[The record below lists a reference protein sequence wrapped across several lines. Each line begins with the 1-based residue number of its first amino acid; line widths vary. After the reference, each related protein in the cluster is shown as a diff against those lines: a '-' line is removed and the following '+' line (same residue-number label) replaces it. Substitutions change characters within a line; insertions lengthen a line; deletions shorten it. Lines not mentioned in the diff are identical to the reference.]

1 MSRHYT
7 LRPPR
12 FSLQFKSSKKASVHG
27 GQLAVAAVMER
38 FGLKRRVKR
47 CPSLDP
53 RTDTHKGYDP
63 EVYVTGIVYA
73 LTSGGCTLS
82 EVEKLNEDEGLKAYL
97 GVKRFPDESSVGEW
111 LRNIGEKGAEALRRI
126 VRDFVEWA
134 LSQADEARVRQGG
147 QIECF
152 FDDTQIEVSG
162 RTFEGAAVNY
172 EGKLALSWQTLWVGP
187 FLADGVLGKPGDVSS
202 ELEGLLEVNQPLWKK
217 AEGYLYADSGSSA
230 GRHLKEIGKRFDQW
244 SVSYNKWR
252 EPLERLAEGFPAAY
266 WSEGVDRRGRKGE
279 ALREQ
284 YAWLRHQPEGM
295 PEPVQYAVARYRSDE
310 DLFWRYSFVATHPST
325 GSAQAVFER
334 HRLKGD
340 YERRFS
346 ELLSD
351 LDLHHPP
358 CASLSANRAYYAL
371 ATLAY
376 NILQALKLIWM
387 PVTEQGLRVRTL
399 VHRLLLIPVEIKR
412 HARQFLACF
421 YVPDHAV
428 TWWRQFLSLIL
439 PRCRLCPSG

>member
-12 FSLQFKSSKKASVHG
+12 FAIQFKPSEKATVHG

-47 CPSLDP
+47 CAALDP
-53 RTDTHKGYDP
+53 RKDTHKGYDP

-82 EVEKLNEDEGLKAYL
+82 EVEKLSEDEALKACL

-111 LRNIGEKGAEALRRI
+111 MRNVGETGVEAIRRI
-126 VRDFVEWA
+126 GRDFVEWA
-134 LSQADEARVRQGG
+134 LAQAEGPRYRHAG
-147 QIECF
+147 QVECF
-152 FDDTQIEVSG
+152 FDDTQIEVHG
-162 RTFEGAAVNY
+162 RTFEGATVNY
-172 EGKLALSWQTLWVGP
+172 EGNLALGWQTLWVGP
-187 FLADGVLGKPGDVSS
+187 FLVDGVLGGAGDVSS
-202 ELEGLLEVNQPLWKK
+202 QLDDLLSANGHLWKPS
-217 AEGYLYADSGSSA
+217 EGYLYADSGSSA
-230 GRHLKEIGKRFDQW
+230 GSYLKAIGKRFDQW
-244 SVSYNKWR
+244 SVSYNKWT
-252 EPLERLAEGFPAAY
+252 EPLERLSEGFPEGY
-266 WSEGVDRRGRKGE
+266 WSPVVERRGRKGE
-279 ALREQ
+279 TLREQ

-295 PEPVQYAVARYRSDE
+295 ETPVQYAVARYRSDE
-310 DLFWRYSFVATHPST
+310 DLFWRYSFIATS
-325 GSAQAVFER
+325 SAQGTPQGVFER

-340 YERRFS
+340 FERRFS

-358 CASLSANRAYYAL
+358 CANLAANRVYYAL

-387 PVTEQGLRVRTL
+387 SADEQSHRVRTL

-412 HARQFLACF
+412 HARQVLACF
-421 YVPDHAV
+421 YLPEHAES
-428 TWWRQFLSLIL
+428 WWRQFIALLL
-439 PRCRLCPSG
+439 PRCHLMPSG